1 MAAYF
6 LGRGQYSRAA
16 ALSHTELERTVGSY
30 ACVGD
35 GRSRTSTLAP
45 KKSAPD
51 HFLLSTS
58 TLDSR
63 TISDLRNRMCVRCSS
78 RSPSSI
84 GFETLA
90 TPQQGRQALPG
101 RDWPLGVKGGRCPDR
116 ELLSAKMCHAE
127 NIPSATAD
135 DAGLFTFSKRAVL
148 AAGASLFVLMSFGY
162 GMEALAAS
170 GDEQLYRSC
179 PFSWTHREGT
189 SPFSAALFSR

>member
-1 MAAYF
+1 MAASC

-16 ALSHTELERTVGSY
+16 ALSHPELERTVGSY
-30 ACVGD
+30 ACVSD
-35 GRSRTSTLAP
+35 GRSRTSTLAQ
-45 KKSAPD
+45 KISAPD
-51 HFLLSTS
+51 HLLLSTS

-63 TISDLRNRMCVRCSS
+63 IISDLRNRMFVRCSS

-90 TPQQGRQALPG
+90 TPQQGRQALRG
-101 RDWPLGVKGGRCPDR
+101 RDRPVGVKSGPCPDR
-116 ELLSAKMCHAE
+116 ELSLAKTCHAE
-127 NIPSATAD
+127 NIPSATAGD
-135 DAGLFTFSKRAVL
+135 DGLFTFSKRAAL

-179 PFSWTHREGT
+179 PFSWTHGEGT
-189 SPFSAALFSR
+189 SPVAAVLSTF